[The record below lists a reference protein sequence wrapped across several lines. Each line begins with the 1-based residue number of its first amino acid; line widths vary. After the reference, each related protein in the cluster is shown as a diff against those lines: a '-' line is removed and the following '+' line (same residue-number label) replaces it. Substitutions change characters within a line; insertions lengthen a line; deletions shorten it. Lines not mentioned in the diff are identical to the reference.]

1 MRRLFLPF
9 LLCFCVVQ
17 PAYASSD
24 SNALMEPAL
33 SFNKQAQAGLS
44 SPLKG
49 LQHADESCITKLW
62 RSTYTQ
68 RLYRLKGKKSKLA
81 WQDAAITAQLNSLG
95 SHFLSLRFDL
105 LMSAY
110 YQLDALRLTDPVL
123 KDGAAAQS
131 ALIMNLTY
139 TRAKKI
145 NACHF
150 MKVFRHGPWSQHGQQ
165 MALAK
170 ERGYSAKDNL
180 EQQRLIDLRLT
191 DISLAAERLRELGID
206 EAQIERWS
214 RFPYYSMFASL
225 GF

>member
-1 MRRLFLPF
+1 MRYLFLVS
-9 LLCFCVVQ
+9 LLCLCVVQ

-24 SNALMEPAL
+24 STALMEPAR
-33 SFNKQAQAGLS
+33 SFNQQAQAGLS

-49 LQHADESCITKLW
+49 LQHADESCLAKLW

-68 RLYRLKGKKSKLA
+68 HLYRLKGKKSKLA

-105 LMSAY
+105 LLSTSY
-110 YQLDALRLTDPVL
+110 KLDALHLTDPVL

-131 ALIMNLTY
+131 ALIINLTY
-139 TRAKKI
+139 TRGNKI

-150 MKVFRHGPWSQHGQQ
+150 MRVFRHGPWSQHGRQLT
-165 MALAK
+165 LAK
-170 ERGYSAKDNL
+170 ERGFSLKDDLIHQN
-180 EQQRLIDLRLT
+180 LIDSRMPY
-191 DISLAAERLRELGID
+191 IAAAAERLRELGTN

-214 RFPYYSMFASL
+214 HFPYYSMFASL